1 MAEKVIGHMK
11 RGAVTCTTETS
22 IREVSQIMEWNRIH
36 YCVVVNDQHE
46 VEGIISARS
55 ILKAYGKDLDN
66 TKAKDI
72 LLPYTIT
79 ITPNSPID
87 EAIDLMC
94 KKKIE
99 HIVIVSEHPASKAIL
114 GILHASDII
123 SKIAQTKEKKENG

>member
-1 MAEKVIGHMK
+1 MAEKVIQHMK
-11 RGAVTCTTETS
+11 RGAVTCTPETS
-22 IREVSQIMEWNRIH
+22 IREVSQIMGWNRIH

-46 VEGIISARS
+46 VDGIISARS
-55 ILKAYGKDLDN
+55 ILKAYGKDLDK

-87 EAIDLMC
+87 EAIELMC

-123 SKIAQTKEKKENG
+123 SKIAKTKEKEENG